1 MADSLLEIA
10 AQLAANAP
18 LAMSGNQHVLRE
30 LLRAAAT
37 IDPDTERELLAL
49 RESSF
54 ASHDLREGVSAFA
67 EKRRPS
73 WKGR

>member
-1 MADSLLEIA
+1 
-10 AQLAANAP
+10 
-18 LAMSGNQHVLRE
+18 MSGNKRVLRE
-30 LLRAAAT
+30 LLRAQAEVDA
-37 IDPDTERELLAL
+37 DVERELIEL

-67 EKRRPS
+67 EKRAPS